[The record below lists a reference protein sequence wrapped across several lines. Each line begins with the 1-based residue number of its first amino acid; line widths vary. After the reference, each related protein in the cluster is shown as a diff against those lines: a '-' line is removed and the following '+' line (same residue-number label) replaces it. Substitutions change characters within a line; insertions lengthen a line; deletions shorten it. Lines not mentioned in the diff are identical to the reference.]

1 MCTCVC
7 VSVFVYIHFPII
19 NVQIHCRWII
29 VTLHSLTAHTPTGTI
44 WVGTNNGNVIMMSVH
59 VKSSATKEQS
69 RTLEL
74 IPGGMCCPLYM
85 CTCYNSVKVP
95 FSVVLTAG
103 HNITYVLSFLCHA
116 TKADPA
122 YVYKYVHVM

>member
-1 MCTCVC
+1 MF
-7 VSVFVYIHFPII
+7 VSVLVYVFVYVCTFSHYKCTNTVSIDNSHY
-19 NVQIHCRWII
+19 
-29 VTLHSLTAHTPTGTI
+29 TLHSLAAHTPTGTI

-85 CTCYNSVKVP
+85 CTCYKNTKVP
-95 FSVVLTAG
+95 FSIVFIAG
-103 HNITYVLSFLCHA
+103 RNKMSAGLAFCA
-116 TKADPA
+116 TLVIDKI
-122 YVYKYVHVM
+122 